1 MFLIDK
7 LHRYFEKE
15 FNLSELDSIKLKYS
29 LEIIFSELS
38 KLFILFA
45 LFSILRK
52 RTDFIYSFLALF
64 LIRTFTGGLHFKTYG
79 KCLIF
84 SGLFFYISIFL
95 KDFISLNFTI
105 ISILF
110 IFSLFTII
118 IFDPITHESRPS
130 YSYKKKKQFK
140 IISIILLSSHFL
152 ICFFA
157 DKSPYF
163 INSIWVITLQSIQ
176 LLIAKEVNIYEKKK
190 IHFQK
195 TI

>member
-1 MFLIDK
+1 MILIDK
-7 LHRYFEKE
+7 LHKYFEKE
-15 FNLSELDSIKLKYS
+15 FNLSELDGIKLKYS

-38 KLFILFA
+38 KLFILFT

-52 RTDFIYSFLALF
+52 KTDFIYSFLTLF

-95 KDFISLNFTI
+95 KDFISVNFTI

-110 IFSLFTII
+110 IFSLFPII
-118 IFDPITHESRPS
+118 MFAPITHKSRPS

-140 IISIILLSSHFL
+140 IISIILVSSHFL

-163 INSIWVITLQSIQ
+163 INSIWVTTLQSIQ
-176 LLIAKEVNIYEKKK
+176 LLIAKGGNLYGKKK
-190 IHFQK
+190 FLQK